1 MVPGL
6 ADASLPALAPVVRT
20 ARIAT
25 LDHNHF
31 SAVRATDGKP
41 STLLP

>member
-1 MVPGL
+1 MV
-6 ADASLPALAPVVRT
+6 ADASLLALAPVVRT

-31 SAVRATDGKP
+31 SAVRTIDGKP
-41 STLLP
+41 FTLLP